1 MATFYAYDVEGYGGL
16 DRDAPTLM
24 SSLDL
29 GSRLPGD
36 VLHEMMYAAPDGSV
50 SKALYAGCTPPGPGK
65 TIDEDKIKML
75 RNPHG
80 RFALAADPRM
90 TAKAYLVSEAKAQRS
105 KEMASSTGGAVV
117 SDAYKVAVPAA
128 QQRFTRYSGATKV
141 VPHMTPCEC
150 KSIIH
155 KANVRRGD
163 NYTDNQS
170 RYLRDFHARDQRY
183 FNDGDRITQEFYD
196 LANASTLAISL
207 VRTEVIMAPPSPLV
221 VLAGRSEP
229 CACSVL
235 GPEMVHR
242 IYLLM
247 YDHMERIAVDRQD
260 PLDRNMGAVLTS
272 LNKQVVEHFSGEDYN
287 RNVAQDRQQR
297 VLDMAKRTPD
307 AGNWDYNPMP
317 RRDPSKGR
325 VTTLV
330 GELGGV
336 PEQKRGLA
344 TRLAARYGYTLEN
357 GMLIDPSAH

>member
-1 MATFYAYDVEGYGGL
+1 MATFYAYDVEAYGGT
-16 DRDAPTLM
+16 DRDSHSLM

-29 GSRLPGD
+29 GGRLPGD

-65 TIDEDKIKML
+65 TIDEDKLKLL

-90 TAKAYLVSEAKAQRS
+90 TAKAYLRAEIKEQRGKDMDGIVADS
-105 KEMASSTGGAVV
+105 YRSTTLPAS
-117 SDAYKVAVPAA
+117 
-128 QQRFTRYSGATKV
+128 QQRMTRYAGATKV

-150 KSIIH
+150 RAIIQ
-155 KANVRRGD
+155 KADVRRGE
-163 NYTDNQS
+163 NYTDSQS

-207 VRTEVIMAPPSPLV
+207 VRAGVIMSPPSPLV
-221 VLAGRSEP
+221 VLAGRTEP

-242 IYLLM
+242 VYLLM

-260 PLDRNMGAVLTS
+260 PLNRNIGSVLAS
-272 LNKQVVEHFSGEDYN
+272 LNKQVVDHFSGEDYN
-287 RNVAQDRQQR
+287 RNVTQDRQQR
-297 VLDMAKRTPD
+297 VMDIARRATD
-307 AGNWDYNPMP
+307 AGNWGYNPMP
-317 RRDPSKGR
+317 RRDPSNGR
-325 VTTLV
+325 VTVLT

-344 TRLAARYGYTLEN
+344 TKLAARYGYRLEN
-357 GMLIDPSAH
+357 GMLIDP